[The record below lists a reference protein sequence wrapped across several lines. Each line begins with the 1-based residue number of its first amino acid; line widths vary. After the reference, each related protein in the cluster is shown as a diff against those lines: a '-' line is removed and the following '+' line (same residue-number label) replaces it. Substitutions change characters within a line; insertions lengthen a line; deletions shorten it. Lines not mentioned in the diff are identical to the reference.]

1 MTKTEISVEVFNR
14 HASSAEIDQALRLL
28 HGLHMAAYKTEATGG
43 APLQRWF
50 YTAEDREKSEQSLQ
64 QN

>member
-14 HASSAEIDQALRLL
+14 HASSAEIDEALRLL
-28 HGLHMAAYKTEATGG
+28 MGLNLVTYEIETTGG

-50 YTAEDREKSEQSLQ
+50 FVGKNREKSELRGAI
-64 QN
+64 